1 MPSPAASA
9 PAAALCITSCISS
22 ASTIS
27 ITSITSP
34 TSTHC
39 FHHLHRLHPSP
50 PPLTST
56 SPAPPPPPC
65 AAEDPSPGSAL
76 LRWPIS
82 SCPASIPPG
91 GLSSGP
97 GGAQTPRTA
106 PSTAES
112 SSCPRLGPHS
122 CIHLHPPPAPPAEP
136 FGAPLSHPGLCAR
149 LEAASIPP
157 LTSPRAELLKAAPTP
172 PSPGRCCAGDAGD
185 VPNARPLTAPLQWG
199 ALRCPPACWRSA
211 SPAPSWPQVSIGLR
225 AGGTEGG
232 SANLEGT
239 SPTGPPRT
247 TRSERK
253 PPWGGSALSP
263 PPRSHLGSN
272 AAP

>member
-82 SCPASIPPG
+82 SCPAPIPPG

-97 GGAQTPRTA
+97 AGAQTPRTA

-122 CIHLHPPPAPPAEP
+122 CIHLHPLPPRPQLSPLGRPSPTLGCVPA
-136 FGAPLSHPGLCAR
+136 SR
-149 LEAASIPP
+149 L
-157 LTSPRAELLKAAPTP
+157 P
-172 PSPGRCCAGDAGD
+172 PSP
-185 VPNARPLTAPLQWG
+185 P
-199 ALRCPPACWRSA
+199 
-211 SPAPSWPQVSIGLR
+211 
-225 AGGTEGG
+225 
-232 SANLEGT
+232 
-239 SPTGPPRT
+239 
-247 TRSERK
+247 
-253 PPWGGSALSP
+253 
-263 PPRSHLGSN
+263 
-272 AAP
+272 

>member
-1 MPSPAASA
+1 MPQDGERRSDGAPSSTVTFGEPRVWLDPIVSVGPFQWIPFVLFGSQQPHRTAAPSLFCALPHSA
-9 PAAALCITSCISS
+9 QCHHLQRQHLQQLCITSCISS

-65 AAEDPSPGSAL
+65 AAEDPSLGSAL

-82 SCPASIPPG
+82 SCPAPIPPG

-97 GGAQTPRTA
+97 AGAQTSRTA

-122 CIHLHPPPAPPAEP
+122 WVHLHPPP
-136 FGAPLSHPGLCAR
+136 R
-149 LEAASIPP
+149 
-157 LTSPRAELLKAAPTP
+157 
-172 PSPGRCCAGDAGD
+172 
-185 VPNARPLTAPLQWG
+185 
-199 ALRCPPACWRSA
+199 
-211 SPAPSWPQVSIGLR
+211 APS
-225 AGGTEGG
+225 
-232 SANLEGT
+232 
-239 SPTGPPRT
+239 
-247 TRSERK
+247 
-253 PPWGGSALSP
+253 
-263 PPRSHLGSN
+263 
-272 AAP
+272 